1 MFIHVELTTRP
12 AASAIPVQRPPN
24 STGSKVAGLAAGGAI
39 VAVFAIVAFFILAL
53 VVMGLAFH
61 AAGCATGASCI

>member
-1 MFIHVELTTRP
+1 
-12 AASAIPVQRPPN
+12 
-24 STGSKVAGLAAGGAI
+24 
-39 VAVFAIVAFFILAL
+39 VFAIVAFFILAL